1 MIGVYKFTN
10 KINGKA
16 YIGQSVDI
24 FQRVKDHEHRA
35 FTNYLSNREYNKSFY
50 RALRKYG
57 MENFDF
63 EILEICE

>member
-35 FTNYLSNREYNKSFY
+35 FINYPSNREYNKSFY